1 MNLNGLIPFLH
12 VFILTSVSPHVR
24 DTQRTDPHEALE
36 RMVYITNLTRASM
49 YLLLFVVIFGVVFL
63 LLRMKKIRDKQQKSK
78 IKISEIT
85 PEELKAIYGDDLPK
99 GFASID
105 KLSREELRAIAEKEL
120 EKEGRKVGEKD
131 YLKGPLDWDD
141 IDEDFQPRPK
151 IIRSD
156 LSRPVETKKDKENK
170 EDAESE

>member
-1 MNLNGLIPFLH
+1 MSLNGLIPFLH
-12 VFILTSVSPHVR
+12 VLLLTSVSPYVR
-24 DTQRTDPHEALE
+24 DTQRTDPHEALQ
-36 RMVYITNLTRASM
+36 RMVYITNLTRVSM
-49 YLLLFVVIFGVVFL
+49 YLLFFVVIFGVIFL
-63 LLRMKKIRDKQQKSK
+63 LLRMKKIRDKHQESK
-78 IKISEIT
+78 IKISEMT
-85 PEELKAIYGDDLPK
+85 PEELKVIYRDDLPE

-105 KLSREELRAIAEKEL
+105 KMSREELRVIAEKEL

-156 LSRPVETKKDKENK
+156 LSRPVETKKDKK
-170 EDAESE
+170 DTESK